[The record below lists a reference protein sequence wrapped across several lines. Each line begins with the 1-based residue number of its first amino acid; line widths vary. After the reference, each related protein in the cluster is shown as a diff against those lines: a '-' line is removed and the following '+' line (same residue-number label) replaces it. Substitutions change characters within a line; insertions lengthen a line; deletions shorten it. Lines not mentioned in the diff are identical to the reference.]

1 MDHQRRMLKMMSR
14 LMSALEGMQMMVLN
28 GDMMSSIH
36 ALEMISKRNDWDCRY
51 YRDGKYIITKDRET
65 ADVKNLFVRIDEN
78 GTCKWH
84 NGNMPFKVKG
94 DEVSGNE
101 DSNLERMLKF
111 S

>member
-28 GDMMSSIH
+28 GDMMSSIN
-36 ALEMISKRNDWDCRY
+36 ALEVISERNDWGCRY
-51 YRDGKYIITKDRET
+51 YKDGEYIITKDGKT

-78 GTCKWH
+78 GTCEWH
-84 NGNMPFKVKG
+84 NDRIPFKVEG
-94 DEVSGNE
+94 DEVSDNK
-101 DSNLERMLKF
+101 DSKLECMLKY

>member
-1 MDHQRRMLKMMSR
+1 MMSR

-28 GDMMSSIH
+28 GDMMSSIN
-36 ALEMISKRNDWDCRY
+36 ALEVISERNDWGCRY
-51 YRDGKYIITKDRET
+51 YKDGEYIITKDGKT
-65 ADVKNLFVRIDEN
+65 ADVKNLFVCIDEN

-84 NGNMPFKVKG
+84 NDKMPFKVKG
-94 DEVSGNE
+94 DEVSGNK